1 MKIVLTNGTEL
12 SPAVVIG
19 EKKYVQGVN
28 RDALTFVFAEA
39 SLDEMDSIFTA
50 ENCESINIVGDD
62 ESEAIYNGYVIRVE
76 LVKKQV
82 ETQPATSNSEAVTE
96 NRVFVTMAQ
105 RTQAEEQLVE
115 MQAFYDAVME
125 EVGV

>member
-1 MKIVLTNGTEL
+1 MKVILTDGTEL
-12 SPAVVIG
+12 KPVIVTG
-19 EKKYVQGVN
+19 EKRYIQGVN
-28 RDALTFVFAEA
+28 RDALTFVFTEA

-50 ENCESINIVGDD
+50 ENCEHINIVGDD

-76 LVKKQV
+76 ITKKAV
-82 ETQPATSNSEAVTE
+82 EKEDGNRE
-96 NRVFVTMAQ
+96 NRVFVSMAQ
-105 RTQAEEQLVE
+105 RSEAETKAIE